1 MADEYDDFEH
11 TFLVTMVTLA
21 AGLRYMMDSRP
32 LESGDEPPGEEAPAE
47 TKAEKVVAIGGK
59 KQ

>member
-1 MADEYDDFEH
+1 MDEYDDFEH

-21 AGLRYMMDSRP
+21 AGLRYMIAGRP
-32 LESGDEPPGEEAPAE
+32 LEEDDDPPGEEKPE
-47 TKAEKVVAIGGK
+47 ESKPEKVVAIGGK

>member
-1 MADEYDDFEH
+1 MDEYDDFEH

-21 AGLRYMMDSRP
+21 AGLRYMIASRP
-32 LESGDEPPGEEAPAE
+32 LEDGDDPPGEEKPEDAKP
-47 TKAEKVVAIGGK
+47 EKVVAIGGK

>member
-1 MADEYDDFEH
+1 MADEYDDFGH
-11 TFLVTMVTLA
+11 TFLVSMVTLA

-32 LESGDEPPGEEAPAE
+32 VTDEDEPPGEERPE
-47 TKAEKVVAIGGK
+47 ESKPEKVVAIGGK

>member
-1 MADEYDDFEH
+1 MDEDDFEH

-21 AGLRYMMDSRP
+21 AGLRYMMAARP
-32 LESGDEPPGEEAPAE
+32 LEDYDEPPGEEAPPE

-59 KQ
+59 KA

>member
-1 MADEYDDFEH
+1 
-11 TFLVTMVTLA
+11 MVTLA

-32 LESGDEPPGEEAPAE
+32 LESEDDPPGEEAPTE
-47 TKAEKVVAIGGK
+47 TKPEKVVAIGGK